1 MSPGAVRAS
10 LRPPWFDEVDPRSLR
25 RDLVAGLSVGVMLVP
40 RGMPYATPGG
50 LPPIY
55 GLYASLVP
63 LLAYPLFGSS
73 RQLAVGIVALDMLIV
88 GAGLARLAE
97 PGTDRYIGLAMALAM
112 LVGALQIA
120 MGALRLGFLA
130 DLLSRPVI
138 TGFTAAAALVI
149 AAGQLGPLLG
159 LELPRSEFVFE
170 IVAAAAPALAEA
182 HLATAGMAAG
192 AVLALVLIRR
202 FLPRVPG
209 PLVVV
214 VLGTF
219 ITWEWDLGA
228 KGVAV
233 TGAVPAGLPAPAL
246 PSLAWSDLRAL
257 LPVAATLVLLQLM
270 TVISLGRALSAGH
283 RYTVEPNRELMGI
296 GAANLLGSVFRS
308 VPVSASFSRSAVND
322 RAGARTPLANV
333 FAAALVV
340 ATLLFL
346 TRLFAYLPRAVLSA
360 IIVVGVLGL
369 VRPREFVSL
378 IRTHRRDGILAL
390 VTAAATLLLGIQEG
404 VVVGVVA
411 STLAVLVRISRP
423 NIVELGLVPGTRF
436 FRDPRRFA
444 EAEPIPEVKVLRVDA
459 AFSFFN
465 ANYFRDYVLEQSEAA
480 EGPGAA
486 KRIRAVVLE
495 ARGINDLDTTAL
507 EALRELAGTLEQWG
521 IGLFL
526 AGLKGRVRD
535 VIQRAEPGLGL
546 DEEAFHLSTW
556 YAVRHVLERWDR
568 EDGGHRL
575 AGFGLL
581 SGDADPRGLDHD
593 VPLT

>member
-1 MSPGAVRAS
+1 
-10 LRPPWFDEVDPRSLR
+10 
-25 RDLVAGLSVGVMLVP
+25 MLVP
-40 RGMPYATPGG
+40 QGMAYATLGG

-88 GAGLARLAE
+88 GAGLATLAE
-97 PGTDRYIGLAMALAM
+97 PGTDRYIALAVALAM
-112 LVGALQIA
+112 LVGALQIG

-149 AAGQLGPLLG
+149 AGGQLGPLLG

-170 IVAAAAPALAEA
+170 ILAAVVPALPEF
-182 HLATAGMAAG
+182 HRETAGLAGG
-192 AVLALVLIRR
+192 AVVLLLLLRR

-209 PLVVV
+209 ALVVV

-228 KGVAV
+228 KGVEV
-233 TGAVPAGLPAPAL
+233 TGSVPAGLPVPSVPA
-246 PSLAWSDLRAL
+246 LAWSDVRSL
-257 LPVAATLVLLQLM
+257 LPVAVTLVLLQLM

-283 RYTVEPNRELMGI
+283 RYTVEPNRELLGI

-308 VPVSASFSRSAVND
+308 APVSASFSRSAVND

-340 ATLLFL
+340 GTLLFL
-346 TRLFAYLPRAVLSA
+346 TPLFAYLPRAVLAA
-360 IIVVGVLGL
+360 IILVGVLSL
-369 VRPREFVSL
+369 VRPSDFVSL
-378 IRTHRRDGILAL
+378 IRTHRRDGVLAL
-390 VTAAATLLLGIQEG
+390 VTALATLLLGIQEG
-404 VVVGVVA
+404 VIIGVVA

-436 FRDPRRFA
+436 FRDPNRFA
-444 EAEPIPEVKVLRVDA
+444 EAERIPEIQVLRVDA

-465 ANYFRDYVLEQSEAA
+465 ANYFRDYVLERSEAEGDA
-480 EGPGAA
+480 EGDGSRAPG
-486 KRIRAVVLE
+486 RIRAVVLE

-507 EALRELAGTLEQWG
+507 EALRELAGTLERWG
-521 IGLFL
+521 IELYL

-546 DEEAFHLSTW
+546 DDEAFHLSTW

-575 AGFGLL
+575 HGFGLL
-581 SGDADPRGLDHD
+581 SGDADPRGLEHD